1 MSPSGFRPPF
11 ARPCSLLF
19 VFATLAVPAVAD
31 SGAAVE
37 GNPPFLVSQRVIA
50 GGGESHARSACFDLA
65 ATIAEPVAGRPAG
78 GACSSPDS
86 RQARDSI
93 FRSSRLSAMIRF
105 PALLLA
111 CCLPMAGAVHA
122 QRNSSPDFTYQGA

>member
-65 ATIAEPVAGRPAG
+65 ATIAEPVAGRSAG
-78 GACSSPDS
+78 GDFVLVAGFLGEAA
-86 RQARDSI
+86 ARDSI
-93 FRSSRLSAMIRF
+93 FRSSF
-105 PALLLA
+105 EDCQP
-111 CCLPMAGAVHA
+111 
-122 QRNSSPDFTYQGA
+122 